1 MDDALTG
8 LLDLAAV
15 RGVLG
20 ARIAAGADWGWWSA
34 AAPGAA
40 FHAVTEGRAWL
51 ARPGAEPIEL
61 APGDVLLLPGGAE
74 HALGSDPEAVA
85 RTGPERFDP
94 YTLADDGTVLIG
106 RDAATAP
113 RTRIL
118 CAHYEHDPSA
128 SAPVLALL
136 PDVIHLRADSCGS
149 AALAATVTLLAGE
162 LSASQPASTLV
173 LGRLVDVLLVQVLRA
188 WLAHGDAAGPG
199 VGRPSPLRALR
210 DPVAGAAMARIH
222 AAPEHPWTTEELAR
236 ATAVSRATLARR
248 FPATV
253 GETPAG
259 YLTRRRM
266 DLAARRLRD
275 TDDSLEQIAQAV
287 GYTSVYAFSRAFRRA
302 RAVPPGRYR
311 TQARA
316 AAAASAA
323 A

>member
-20 ARIAAGADWGWWSA
+20 ARIAAGSDWGWWSA
-34 AAPGAA
+34 ATPGAA
-40 FHAVTEGRAWL
+40 FHAVTEGTAWL
-51 ARPGAEPIEL
+51 ARPGEAPIEL

-74 HALGSDPEAVA
+74 HALGSDPAAVA
-85 RTGPERFDP
+85 RTSPQRFDT
-94 YTLADDGTVLIG
+94 YSLDDDGTVRIG
-106 RDAATAP
+106 RDAHAAP

-118 CAHYEHDPSA
+118 CAHYAHDPSA

-136 PDVIHLRADSCGS
+136 PEVIHLRAETCGS
-149 AALAATVTLLAGE
+149 AALTGTVALLADE
-162 LSASQPASTLV
+162 LAAPLPASALV
-173 LGRLVDVLLVQVLRA
+173 LGRLVDVLLVQLLRA
-188 WLAHGDAAGPG
+188 WLASDEALSGA
-199 VGRPSPLRALR
+199 PSPLRALR
-210 DPVAGAAMARIH
+210 DPVVTAAMAEIH
-222 AAPEHPWTTEELAR
+222 AAPGHPWTTSELAR

-248 FPATV
+248 FPAVV

-316 AAAASAA
+316 AATAA